1 MSTTTQQIKEWFE
14 TAFPNP
20 TEKQV
25 ATQAG
30 CVLEEVAELMLAL
43 SIDSST
49 VSKMATELKQST
61 SLTKSSAGDNIR
73 LFKGWRT
80 EVADASAD
88 IVVTLIGLCYM
99 LGIDFEA
106 CLAEVNR
113 SNYTKF
119 VDGKAIYDEHGK
131 IAKGENY
138 TKPQLEEFLNGRSA
152 VSDT

>member
-1 MSTTTQQIKEWFE
+1 MNTTQQVKQWFE

-43 SIDSST
+43 SIDSS
-49 VSKMATELKQST
+49 VVAKMATELKQST
-61 SLTKSSAGDNIR
+61 SLTKSSAGDTIH

-119 VDGKAIYDEHGK
+119 EDGKPVYGEYGK
-131 IAKGENY
+131 LAKGKDY
-138 TKPQLEEFLNGRSA
+138 TPPNLEEIVNGG
-152 VSDT
+152 

>member
-1 MSTTTQQIKEWFE
+1 MNTTQQVKQWFE

-30 CVLEEVAELMLAL
+30 CVVEEVAELVEAL
-43 SIDSST
+43 GLD
-49 VSKMATELKQST
+49 ATGITAIAEELKQSS
-61 SLTKSSAGDNIR
+61 SLKVSATDNARRVEI
-73 LFKGWRT
+73 
-80 EVADASAD
+80 ADACAD
-88 IVVTLIGLCYM
+88 IAVTVIGLCHM

-119 VDGKAIYDEHGK
+119 ENGKPVYGEYGK
-131 IAKGENY
+131 LAKGRNY
-138 TKPQLEEFLNGRSA
+138 TPPNLEEIVNGG
-152 VSDT
+152 

>member
-1 MSTTTQQIKEWFE
+1 MNTTQQVKQWFE

-43 SIDSST
+43 SIDSSA
-49 VSKMATELKQST
+49 VAKMATELKQSP
-61 SLTKSSAGDNIR
+61 SLTKSSAGDNIH

-119 VDGKAIYDEHGK
+119 ENGKPVYGEYGK
-131 IAKGENY
+131 LAKGKDY
-138 TKPQLEEFLNGRSA
+138 TPPNLEELVNGG
-152 VSDT
+152 

>member
-1 MSTTTQQIKEWFE
+1 MNTTQQVKQWFE

-43 SIDSST
+43 SIDSS
-49 VSKMATELKQST
+49 VVAKMATELKQST
-61 SLTKSSAGDNIR
+61 SLTKSSTGDTIH

-119 VDGKAIYDEHGK
+119 ENGKPVYGEYGK
-131 IAKGENY
+131 LAKGKDY
-138 TKPQLEEFLNGRSA
+138 TPPNLEEIVNGG
-152 VSDT
+152 

>member
-1 MSTTTQQIKEWFE
+1 MNTTQQVKQWFE
-14 TAFPNP
+14 TAFPEP

-43 SIDSST
+43 SIDSS
-49 VSKMATELKQST
+49 VVAKMATELKQST
-61 SLTKSSAGDNIR
+61 SLTKSSAGDTIR

-119 VDGKAIYDEHGK
+119 ENGKPVYGEYGK
-131 IAKGENY
+131 LAKGKDY
-138 TKPQLEEFLNGRSA
+138 TPPNLEEIVNGG
-152 VSDT
+152 

>member
-1 MSTTTQQIKEWFE
+1 MNTTQQVKQWFE

-43 SIDSST
+43 SIDSS
-49 VSKMATELKQST
+49 VVAKMATELKQST
-61 SLTKSSAGDNIR
+61 SLTKSSAGDTIH

-119 VDGKAIYDEHGK
+119 ENGKPVYGEYGK
-131 IAKGENY
+131 LAKGKDY
-138 TKPQLEEFLNGRSA
+138 TPPNLEEIVNGG
-152 VSDT
+152 

>member
-1 MSTTTQQIKEWFE
+1 MNTTQQVKQWFE
-14 TAFPNP
+14 TAFPEP

-43 SIDSST
+43 SIDSS
-49 VSKMATELKQST
+49 VVAKMATELKQST
-61 SLTKSSAGDNIR
+61 SLTKSSAGDTIH

-119 VDGKAIYDEHGK
+119 ENGKPVYGEYGK
-131 IAKGENY
+131 LAKGKDY
-138 TKPQLEEFLNGRSA
+138 TPPNLEEIVNGG
-152 VSDT
+152 